1 VSNELLPLK
10 NQPEAIRQRW
20 KRRAYFRRHRRTWSA
35 LAQRLG
41 IENTPKLLVGIGVG
55 GLLVLSFLSAA
66 LSVGLPNPASLTIQ
80 KPTES
85 TKVLDRN
92 GTVLYDIY
100 NERRRTLVTFAD
112 MPEYLKQATIATEDS
127 DFYKHSGFDIRGLIR
142 GIVLKPL
149 SGQRAQGGSTITQ
162 QYAKNSFLTASRSVV
177 RKIKEFILAIEIEQ
191 LYTKDKILE
200 LYLNSMP
207 YGSAYYG
214 VESAAQGYYGKPAK
228 ELTLEESAT
237 LAALLQAPSYYSPYG
252 SDYVKRLLPRK
263 DWVLERM
270 FKEGY
275 ITEKQMKEAQTEEL
289 TFLPRRDSI
298 RAPHFV
304 MYVKELLADKYGE
317 KMLEE
322 GGLTITT
329 TLDWEKQQVA
339 EDVIAAAAP
348 KNKEKYNASNAALV
362 SLNPHTG
369 EILAMVGSANYFDEE
384 IDGYVNVAVRERQPG
399 SSFKP
404 VVYAAAFLKGYSPA
418 TMLIDVHT
426 DFGQGYDPYNY
437 DNKFRGPVSIRTAL
451 QGSLNV
457 PAVKALAYA
466 GVNETIDLAHKMGIT
481 TMTEPERYGLSLVLG
496 GAEVRLLDLT
506 SAYGVF
512 AADGAKAA
520 NLAVLKVEDRRGRVL
535 EEHKPAASKQVLD
548 PEIAYLINNVL
559 SDDAARAYIF
569 GAGGSLTLPG
579 RPVAAK
585 TGTTQD
591 YRDGWTFGY
600 TPDLVTGVWVG
611 NNDNT
616 EMDHSAAIVAAP
628 IWNQYM
634 RQATAKMPVRAFAVP
649 EGISSIVVDEMSGK
663 LPTDASPSTKT
674 EVFASGNVQKETD
687 DIHKKIR
694 VVRSNP
700 DYLAPANWPEDQVEY
715 RVFTELHSERPDN
728 SAWENPVLKW
738 AQENGY
744 NNIPTMFYDGS
755 AASSGEINITF
766 PSNGSRIN
774 GNFTINVVLRDETN
788 VKEVGFYYDGNLVR
802 KSVKAPWTADVTSGV
817 VLDGKNH
824 TVTARLFKQ
833 TGGTVETSISVI
845 AGQAE
850 SEYVTMSQVDKS
862 FFPIDLIA
870 KLTDTGEFLNI
881 EKVEIY
887 LDNKLEESFLANA
900 SGTYT
905 ARVDTGAKGQHTA
918 YAKLYVKSGPNY
930 TSNTISFETR

>member
-1 VSNELLPLK
+1 
-10 NQPEAIRQRW
+10 
-20 KRRAYFRRHRRTWSA
+20 RTWSA

-55 GLLVLSFLSAA
+55 GLLVFSFLSAV
-66 LSVGLPNPASLTIQ
+66 LSIGLPNPVSLTVQ
-80 KPTES
+80 KSTES

-92 GTVLYDIY
+92 GIVLYDIY
-100 NERRRTLVTFAD
+100 NERRRTLVSFDD
-112 MPEYLKQATIATEDS
+112 MPEYLKQATIATEDN

-142 GIVLKPL
+142 GVILKPL

-162 QYAKNSFLTASRSVV
+162 QFVKNSFLTSSRSIT
-177 RKIKEFILAIEIEQ
+177 RKIKELILAIEIEH

-214 VESAAQGYYGKPAK
+214 VESAAQGYYGKPASD
-228 ELTLEESAT
+228 LTLAESAT

-252 SDYVKRLLPRK
+252 SDYVTRLLPRK

-275 ITEKQMKEAQTEEL
+275 ITDKQMKEAQTEEL
-289 TFLPRRDSI
+289 AFLPRRDSI

-329 TLDWEKQQVA
+329 TLDWEKQQIA
-339 EDVIAAAAP
+339 EDVITARAAN
-348 KNKEKYNASNAALV
+348 NKEKYNASNASLV
-362 SLNPHTG
+362 SIDPNTG

-384 IDGYVNVAVRERQPG
+384 IDGYVNVAIRERQPG
-399 SSFKP
+399 SAFKP
-404 VVYAAAFLKGYSPA
+404 IVYATAFLKGYSPA
-418 TMLIDVHT
+418 TMLMDVHT

-457 PAVKALAYA
+457 PAAKVLAYA
-466 GVNETIDLAHKMGIT
+466 GVNESINLAHKMGIT

-496 GAEVRLLDLT
+496 GAEVKLLDLT

-512 AADGAKAA
+512 AAGGEKAKIMS
-520 NLAVLKVEDRRGRVL
+520 VLKVADRKGRVL
-535 EEHKPAASKQVLD
+535 EEHKPESTKEVLD
-548 PEIAYLINNVL
+548 PEAAYLINNVL
-559 SDDAARAYIF
+559 SDDAARAYAF
-569 GAGGSLTLPG
+569 GAGGYLTLPG
-579 RPVAAK
+579 RPAGAK
-585 TGTTQD
+585 TGTTQN

-616 EMDHSAAIVAAP
+616 EMDHAAGYTVAAP

-649 EGISSIVVDEMSGK
+649 EGIRSVSVDEVCGK
-663 LPTDASPSTKT
+663 LPTDATPSTKT
-674 EVFASGNVQKETD
+674 EVFASWNAPREND
-687 DIHKKIR
+687 DIHKKVR
-694 VVRSNP
+694 VVKSNP
-700 DYLAPANWPEDQVEY
+700 DYLAPASWPEDQVDY
-715 RVFTELHSERPDN
+715 KVFTELHSERPDN
-728 SAWENPVLKW
+728 SSWENPVLKW
-738 AQENGY
+738 AEENGY
-744 NNIPTMFYDGS
+744 NDIPTMFYDGS
-755 AASSGEINITF
+755 ISSSGEISIVF
-766 PSNGSRIN
+766 PTNGSRID
-774 GNFTINVVLRDETN
+774 GNFVINVSVQDESN

-802 KSVKAPWTADVTSGV
+802 KSVKGPWTASVTAGV

-824 TVTARLFKQ
+824 TVTARLFKNS
-833 TGGTVETSISVI
+833 GGTVETSVSVI
-845 AGQAE
+845 AGQAQ
-850 SEYVTMSQVDKS
+850 SEYMTMDNVTQN
-862 FFPIDLIA
+862 FFPIDLTA
-870 KLTDTGEFLNI
+870 KLNDKGKALNI
-881 EKVEIY
+881 EKIEIY
-887 LDNKLEESFLANA
+887 LDNQLQESFLANL
-900 SGTYT
+900 SGSYT
-905 ARVDTGAKGQHTA
+905 ARVEDGVKGQHTA
-918 YAKLYVKSGPNY
+918 YAKIYIKAGANY
-930 TSNTISFETR
+930 TSNTINFETR